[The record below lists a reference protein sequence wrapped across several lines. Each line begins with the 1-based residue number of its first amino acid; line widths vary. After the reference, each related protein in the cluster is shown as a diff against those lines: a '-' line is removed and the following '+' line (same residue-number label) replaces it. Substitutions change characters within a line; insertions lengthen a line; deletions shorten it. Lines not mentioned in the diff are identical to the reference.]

1 MAFWRT
7 QQQLE
12 HGEAYVAQS
21 NKSSCLSSFVFL
33 SHLSLVRY
41 PLLFDKDSKH
51 WKQQSPGF
59 ASPERFGTMSSSSSS
74 SSSSSISSSST
85 ILTDNDVDDLLAQ
98 FCQVSYHDS
107 VRLYHW
113 TVAASVLLALFCLT
127 IRHVCLRDLISAP
140 ALAAQFYSVI
150 ATLQMVIAVVELVL
164 FLPHCPAPCVAA
176 AYCNNHYKAA
186 YFVYPVLATALAT
199 LLYREAWFHHHK
211 GQATTSARGDSEYDA
226 AIMFQRIPEMEMQD
240 HI

>member
-1 MAFWRT
+1 M
-7 QQQLE
+7 
-12 HGEAYVAQS
+12 
-21 NKSSCLSSFVFL
+21 
-33 SHLSLVRY
+33 
-41 PLLFDKDSKH
+41 
-51 WKQQSPGF
+51 
-59 ASPERFGTMSSSSSS
+59 
-74 SSSSSISSSST
+74 SSSST
-85 ILTDNDVDDLLAQ
+85 ILTADNNTDNDVDDLLAQ

-140 ALAAQFYSVI
+140 ALAAQFYTVI
-150 ATLQMVIAVVELVL
+150 ATLQMVIAALELVL
-164 FLPHCPAPCVAA
+164 FLPHCPSPCVAA

-199 LLYREAWFHHHK
+199 LLYREAWFHYHK
-211 GQATTSARGDSEYDA
+211 GQATTARGGSEYDA